1 MTRARTPRPLRF
13 DRLEARDNPTGAVT
27 AVQVGDV
34 LTLTGDDLDNA
45 IQVSNVN
52 NDSARTTVTVT
63 GQNGTLIGNAT
74 SKTFEKVRALKIVMN
89 GGNDAVTTNPAAGE
103 FEFWGPVG
111 IDLGDGNN
119 SLTLDPA
126 GRLYVENLTVKAGD
140 GFDAI
145 LVNGDP
151 ASTKDDLFN
160 PSFNLGDGGADVSLN
175 SFAAVGPLKVKAG
188 HGAESLA
195 LNNVTLTVLNTAD
208 KPAPLTAQFGDGP
221 ASVTLST
228 GGLAAGALKVG
239 PMAVTA
245 SGDIDVRSFG
255 PVSVGSMSINAGPTG
270 LANVTLD
277 DGAAIKGDLTARGN
291 TVDLGVGP
299 GDGLSV
305 GGNLN
310 LLGRSDAALNLSA
323 AGAVTV
329 GHGLTVQAAG
339 GSASVLA
346 GGAGVTVGGNLAVTG
361 GVGTSVEFS
370 TTGPSRVKGN
380 ASVRGGTGDDLFAA
394 NAQFAAAHNLTLA
407 LGGGANGVFLAG
419 AGADPEVGGNLSITT
434 GAGADVVTLDHV
446 RVAGRT
452 AVRTGAGA
460 DQVSI
465 LAGSTFLGPTMI
477 DLGSGDDVL
486 AVAPTPP
493 APGGGAVTFQ
503 GKLTARAGAGN
514 DTVSLGVKGGGADT
528 SIVFGSAGNAID
540 GGTGQ
545 DLFDAQ
551 AGQFD
556 ATKLTAGSVVDPTP

>member
-1 MTRARTPRPLRF
+1 MTRARTPRRPLRF
-13 DRLEARDNPTGAVT
+13 DRLEARENPAGVVT

-52 NDSARTTVTVT
+52 NDSAKTTVTVT

-74 SKTFEKVRALKIVMN
+74 SKTFEKVRAMRIVMN
-89 GGNDAVTTNPAAGE
+89 GGNDFVTTDPATGE
-103 FEFWGPVG
+103 FEFWGPVN

-119 SLTLDPA
+119 SLVLDPD

-151 ASTKDDLFN
+151 ASTKDDIFN
-160 PSFNLGDGGADVSLN
+160 PSFSLGDGGADVSLN
-175 SFAAVGPLKVKAG
+175 SFAVVGPLKVKAG
-188 HGAESLA
+188 AGADSLA
-195 LNNVTLTVLNTAD
+195 VNNVPLVVVNTVD
-208 KPAPLTAQFGDGP
+208 KPAPLTAQLGDGP

-228 GGLAAGALKVG
+228 GGRATGVIKVGAMTVTAAGDV
-239 PMAVTA
+239 
-245 SGDIDVRSFG
+245 DVRSIG
-255 PVSVGSMSINAGPTG
+255 AASVGSMAIDAGPTG
-270 LANVTLD
+270 AASVILD
-277 DGAAIKGDLTARGN
+277 SGAAIKGDLTVRGN
-291 TVDLGVGP
+291 GVDLATGT
-299 GDGLSV
+299 GDTLSV

-310 LLGRSDAALNLSA
+310 LLGRDVSLDLPA

-329 GHGLTVQAAG
+329 GRGLTVQAG
-339 GSASVLA
+339 GSASVEA
-346 GGAGVTVGGNLAVTG
+346 GGAGVTVGGNLAVS
-361 GVGTSVEFS
+361 GVGTAIHFF
-370 TTGPSRVKGN
+370 TAGPSRVKGN
-380 ASVRGGTGDDLFAA
+380 ASVRGGTWDDQFAA
-394 NAQFAAAHNLTLA
+394 NAQFVAARNLNLS
-407 LGGGANGVFLAG
+407 LGGGDNTVVVTG
-419 AGADPEVGGNLSITT
+419 AGTDPDVGGNLSITT
-434 GAGADVVTLDHV
+434 GAGADAVTLDHV

-465 LAGSTFLGPTMI
+465 LAGSTFVGPTLI

-493 APGGGAVTFQ
+493 VPGGGAVTFQ

-556 ATKLTAGSVVDPTP
+556 ATKLTAASVVDPTP